1 MTGLLYIFVEVF
13 IFLIN
18 RSNNHKTILRSRRI
32 QRLVLKMTEQL
43 FIYKKSLTDDNQL
56 GNIRIR

>member
-1 MTGLLYIFVEVF
+1 M
-13 IFLIN
+13 
-18 RSNNHKTILRSRRI
+18 

-43 FIYKKSLTDDNQL
+43 FIYKKGLTGVKQL